1 MVIQLETQCWF
12 YTLMQVN
19 QRNHKQQEGKANE
32 IWSSSNISTVGFA
45 MVVSKTILL
54 GEGGNSM

>member
-1 MVIQLETQCWF
+1 
-12 YTLMQVN
+12 MQVN

-54 GEGGNSM
+54 GEGGNSMWLLNYKK